1 MGRESSRTLTAAGY
15 RKLAREVGELLAQG
29 RAEAESAVGH
39 VLAVTYWKVGR
50 RIAREK
56 LSEHA
61 GYGSGMVVELA
72 QELEIDEKTLHRAVA
87 FARTYDEPPVPGLSW
102 VHYRE
107 LLGLKDAR
115 ERRWYETRALSEGWT
130 GRTLSAEIRSD
141 RYAQASEAGE
151 GARGKA
157 KLKRPADA
165 THVYKAWVV
174 RVVDGDTLLLHVD
187 LGFSVIKEQRL
198 RLAGVDAEAL
208 GTAAGKAARRFVL
221 EQLGGCEFVV
231 VKTDKVDLHGRYV
244 GHVMYPQRQSMSPA
258 QVFTRG
264 RYLNDQL
271 LRQGLATRA

>member
-174 RVVDGDTLLLHVD
+174 RVVDGDTLLLPPR
-187 LGFSVIKEQRL
+187 ERL
-198 RLAGVDAEAL
+198 RP
-208 GTAAGKAARRFVL
+208 RR
-221 EQLGGCEFVV
+221 
-231 VKTDKVDLHGRYV
+231 RYV
-244 GHVMYPQRQSMSPA
+244 LVLPQPLLNERPEMREHACISGLFASASVRRATSRPERSPRPRHISMRSRSPIRPRCR
-258 QVFTRG
+258 VSSGTR
-264 RYLNDQL
+264 RCASERHS
-271 LRQGLATRA
+271 LRTISRSS